1 MTKQEKWNMIVQKI
15 EELGHELQELVEDQ
29 LAEDQSNENFNL
41 DDLENSLMG
50 LRMSVDDL
58 NCQDITG

>member
-15 EELGHELQELVEDQ
+15 EELGDELQELAD
-29 LAEDQSNENFNL
+29 DQSNENFNL
-41 DDLENSLMG
+41 DNLENSLMG
-50 LRMSVDDL
+50 LRMSIDDL

>member
-15 EELGHELQELVEDQ
+15 EELGDELQELAV
-29 LAEDQSNENFNL
+29 DQSNENFNL

-50 LRMSVDDL
+50 LRMSIDDL

>member
-15 EELGHELQELVEDQ
+15 EELGDELQELAD
-29 LAEDQSNENFNL
+29 DQSNENFNL

>member
-15 EELGHELQELVEDQ
+15 EELGDELQE

-41 DDLENSLMG
+41 DNLENSLMG

>member
-15 EELGHELQELVEDQ
+15 EELGDELQELAD
-29 LAEDQSNENFNL
+29 DQSNENFNL
-41 DDLENSLMG
+41 DNLENSLMG

>member
-15 EELGHELQELVEDQ
+15 EELGDELQE